1 MKSSPKFNV
10 EAVADSG
17 DEQIFRT
24 FRQIVEVINVFGLE
38 ERNGDFNGIGIVR
51 LRLLRNIFRMLGKKR
66 FENDALD
73 TSAFQFHRV
82 FATLVVDKP
91 LSEVVVE
98 MYIKEI

>member
-38 ERNGDFNGIGIVR
+38 ERNGDFNCIGIVS
-51 LRLLRNIFRMLGKKR
+51 LNLLRNNLARKLLKHSKT
-66 FENDALD
+66 N
-73 TSAFQFHRV
+73 S
-82 FATLVVDKP
+82 
-91 LSEVVVE
+91 
-98 MYIKEI
+98 YEI

>member
-38 ERNGDFNGIGIVR
+38 ERNGDFNSIGIVS
-51 LRLLRNIFRMLGKKR
+51 LNLLRNNLARKLLKHSKTNSYKI
-66 FENDALD
+66 
-73 TSAFQFHRV
+73 
-82 FATLVVDKP
+82 
-91 LSEVVVE
+91 
-98 MYIKEI
+98 